1 MKKLFSSLCVFAI
14 LCLLA
19 FSGCSDGWTE
29 VQSVTYYTDSVA
41 HTYTSKIYYDGTVQ
55 DIDQSEY
62 ENAPSEKK
70 YRTNSY
76 MFRPSYT
83 PTLVTMKSDR
93 KTSISEIEEKVNT
106 SSVYYQIV
114 TDMNES
120 GDVLQAYYKKC
131 YIDTYELRYVKIKF
145 TEKNFIEVNYYNGA
159 ENETIKALFTSYE
172 VTYFKN

>member
-1 MKKLFSSLCVFAI
+1 MKKFFSSLCVFAI

-29 VQSVTYYTDSVA
+29 VQSITYYTDSVA
-41 HTYTSKIYYDGTVQ
+41 HTYTSKIYYDVTVQ
-55 DIDQSEY
+55 DTEQSDY
-62 ENAPSEKK
+62 DNAPKEQQHCYYGYFTEPYKSE
-70 YRTNSY
+70 
-76 MFRPSYT
+76 
-83 PTLVTMKSDR
+83 LIAMKSDR
-93 KTSISEIEEKVNT
+93 KASIDEVEEKVNT

-120 GDVLQAYYKKC
+120 GDVLQAYYKK
-131 YIDTYELRYVKIKF
+131 YSIDTYEIRYVKIRL

>member
-41 HTYTSKIYYDGTVQ
+41 HTYTSKIYHNVTIQ
-55 DIDQSEY
+55 DIEQSDY
-62 ENAPSEKK
+62 DNAPKEQQHYYYVHFTEPYKSE
-70 YRTNSY
+70 
-76 MFRPSYT
+76 
-83 PTLVTMKSDR
+83 LITMKSDR
-93 KTSISEIEEKVNT
+93 KASIDEVEKKVKT
-106 SSVYYQIV
+106 PAYCKCV
-114 TDMNES
+114 TGIPTET
-120 GDVLQAYYKKC
+120 GIGTYTYYKK
-131 YIDTYELRYVKIKF
+131 YSIDTYEIRYVKIRF

-172 VTYFKN
+172 ITYFKN

>member
-1 MKKLFSSLCVFAI
+1 MKKFFSSLCVFAI

-159 ENETIKALFTSYE
+159 EN
-172 VTYFKN
+172 